1 MTKLGSVNDY
11 QHQSILLLDEKYG
24 YLMVMQCQQRLA
36 LVACV
41 QIEEIVSRK
50 IILYYYVCMYVNVY
64 YSCFKFKY
72 LGSRLIYVAKNYT
85 LFTLFVL

>member
-1 MTKLGSVNDY
+1 MTKLASVNDY

-50 IILYYYVCMYVNVY
+50 IILSYYVLY

-72 LGSRLIYVAKNYT
+72 LGPRLDICYVS
-85 LFTLFVL
+85 